1 MTQLSHLDKEKIDRF
16 FTKSEGT
23 AVPSFVSYFLD
34 RGIEGNLS
42 QEDSL
47 KYSAATMFAGGADT
61 VSNVLLKTIIST
73 QLFIGRQSPSA
84 LKTFI
89 RAMVLYPD
97 VQRRAQDEIS
107 LIVGNDRLPAFAD
120 RELLPYTN
128 AIIKEA
134 IRWESVLPTGA
145 QDYK

>member
-1 MTQLSHLDKEKIDRF
+1 
-16 FTKSEGT
+16 
-23 AVPSFVSYFLD
+23 
-34 RGIEGNLS
+34 
-42 QEDSL
+42 
-47 KYSAATMFAGGADT
+47 
-61 VSNVLLKTIIST
+61 
-73 QLFIGRQSPSA
+73 
-84 LKTFI
+84 
-89 RAMVLYPD
+89 MVLYPD